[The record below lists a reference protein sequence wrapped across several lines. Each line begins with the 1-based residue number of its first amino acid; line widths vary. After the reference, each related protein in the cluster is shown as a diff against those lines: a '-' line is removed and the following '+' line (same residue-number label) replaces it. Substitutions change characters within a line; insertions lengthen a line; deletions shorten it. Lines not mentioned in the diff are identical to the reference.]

1 MGIQE
6 WKRLI
11 SHSRYQNTSPKMGF
25 LTCLR
30 TWIVP
35 VNRSLSSSHTSVEG
49 SSTDESSYPTFT
61 QVTGMD
67 NTEKRLTTLEAEWLC
82 GYVFGCTLV
91 ALGIAPTIAKRSMT
105 HEQEEMLTKFI
116 NDGME
121 HLGQKTSME
130 LAAEEEINRL
140 VEGDS

>member
-1 MGIQE
+1 MGVQE

-30 TWIVP
+30 TWSVRAS
-35 VNRSLSSSHTSVEG
+35 RSLSSSHTSVEG
-49 SSTDESSYPTFT
+49 LSTDESLYPTFT

-67 NTEKRLTTLEAEWLC
+67 NTEKKLTTLEAEWLC

-91 ALGIAPTIAKRSMT
+91 ALGAAPTVAKRTMT
-105 HEQEEMLTKFI
+105 HEQEAMLMKFI
-116 NDGME
+116 
-121 HLGQKTSME
+121 
-130 LAAEEEINRL
+130 
-140 VEGDS
+140 